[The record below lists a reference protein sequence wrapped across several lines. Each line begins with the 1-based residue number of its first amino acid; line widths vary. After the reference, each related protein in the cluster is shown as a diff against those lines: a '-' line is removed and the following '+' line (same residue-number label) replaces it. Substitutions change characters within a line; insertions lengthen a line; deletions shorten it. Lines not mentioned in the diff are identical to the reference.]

1 MGNIYVARQPIFN
14 NRMKIYGYE
23 LFYRRSDNN
32 MFEGS
37 NDDQA
42 TASLLADSFF
52 MGFDELIDGTRGF
65 INFSQNLLLD
75 ETAMLLPRDKV
86 VIEIVERTEATP
98 EVLSACKQL
107 KKAGYKLA
115 LDNFTDDE
123 ASRPLIPYA
132 DIIKVDYSSLTLGQQ
147 VLMIRKYRPITFA
160 AMKVETAE
168 EFRQATLLG
177 YTLFQGYFF
186 NKPVMIGGKAIGTL
200 GGNLV
205 QLTQKLSAQDPNL
218 KEVAAIIERDVE
230 LSYMLLRIANSAFY
244 RSRVAITSIQHAL
257 MQIGLTELRRWVNL
271 LMIKGLTNADNSEL
285 IKLSLIRGRMMSLYS
300 TAMGIKR
307 NAESDYFIA
316 GMFSSIDSLLGEPM
330 QKILANL
337 PLSETVKDA
346 LLGMPGPI
354 RNTLDAVLAFERT
367 DWHLVDSF
375 LEESGLP
382 QGAFTSIYLD
392 AVKWQQELDV

>member
-75 ETAMLLPRDKV
+75 ETAMLLPQDKV